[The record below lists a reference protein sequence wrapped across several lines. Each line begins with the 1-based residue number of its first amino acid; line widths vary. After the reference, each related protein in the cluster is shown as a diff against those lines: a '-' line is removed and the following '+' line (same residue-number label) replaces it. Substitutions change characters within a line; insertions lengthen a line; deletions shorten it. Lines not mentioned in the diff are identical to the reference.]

1 MIKVN
6 NLFYT
11 YPDAENPVI
20 KDINFSLEKGEIFGF
35 LGPSGAGKTTTQ
47 KILLGILKNYKGSII
62 FNGQEIRDSKP
73 SFYENIGVMFE
84 FPNFFTKLT
93 GIENLNFFASLY
105 SCKTAAPA
113 ELLKIVG
120 LEENG
125 DMQVENYSKGMKT
138 RINFVRALL
147 NNPDILFL
155 DEPTTGLDPAN
166 QKNIKNI
173 ICQQKD
179 KGKTIFLTTHNM
191 TVADEV
197 CDRVAFITEGEINLI
212 DSPKKLKIENGQKK
226 VKVEYFRGSE
236 LLSRSFKL
244 NNIGNNEDFL
254 ELIKSNQIE
263 TIHSQEAT
271 LEDVFIH
278 KTGKELR

>member
-1 MIKVN
+1 VINVN

-11 YPDAENPVI
+11 YPDAENPTI
-20 KDINFSLEKGEIFGF
+20 KNLNFTIKKGEIFGL

-47 KILLGILKNYKGSII
+47 KILLGILKNYQGNII
-62 FNGQEIRDSKP
+62 FNGHEMRRIKP
-73 SFYENIGVMFE
+73 VFYEDIGVMFE

-93 GIENLNFFASLY
+93 GLENLNFFASLY
-105 SCKTAAPA
+105 ASQTTTPY
-113 ELLKIVG
+113 ELLEMVG
-120 LEENG
+120 LEDHG
-125 DMQVENYSKGMKT
+125 DMRVENYSKGMKT

-166 QKNIKNI
+166 QKNIKEI

-197 CDRVAFITEGEINLI
+197 CDRVAFITDGQINLI
-212 DSPKKLKIENGQKK
+212 DSPKQLKIANGQKK
-226 VKVEYFRGSE
+226 VKVEYIQDSK
-236 LLSRSFKL
+236 LSSRSFRL
-244 NNIGNNEDFL
+244 NNIGNNKEFL
-254 ELIKSNQIE
+254 KLIKSNKIE

-271 LEDVFIH
+271 LEDVFIQ

>member
-1 MIKVN
+1 
-6 NLFYT
+6 
-11 YPDAENPVI
+11 
-20 KDINFSLEKGEIFGF
+20 
-35 LGPSGAGKTTTQ
+35 
-47 KILLGILKNYKGSII
+47 
-62 FNGQEIRDSKP
+62 
-73 SFYENIGVMFE
+73 
-84 FPNFFTKLT
+84 LT

-236 LLSRSFKL
+236 LWSRSFKL